1 MILPHKISTKFIK
14 LKFMLHSS
22 KNHLPE
28 DLSVELTKEVLQKYL
43 EHCQA
48 LHHHTI
54 EIRQS

>member
-1 MILPHKISTKFIK
+1 MIFKFIK